1 MLKGALARVELAAR
15 FAADRPNR
23 SKFDE
28 QQANALRVPPP
39 PPRCPTSTPSAGGEV
54 VKHLW
59 TWWKNLPFHA
69 EITPEISLKG
79 F

>member
-39 PPRCPTSTPSAGGEV
+39 PSLSDFDAVRRRGGRQAPLDMVE
-54 VKHLW
+54 KS
-59 TWWKNLPFHA
+59 PF
-69 EITPEISLKG
+69 PCG
-79 F
+79 NNP